1 MATTFGGLRT
11 GGLAPENFLGNRPDF
26 SKLGTAVTMAN
37 GLVDIAAQRAEN
49 DVEVGKLNV
58 DTRATQNM
66 MNMMAENAAKEVMQ
80 EGQGMRDI
88 IGTGLSIASLL
99 AGAPGIGGSG
109 DAASTTA
116 GLGDGFNIG
125 EGQAGLDPS
134 VDLDRFL
141 TSSPFASITT

>member
-11 GGLAPENFLGNRPDF
+11 GGLAPENFLGNRPNF

-49 DVEVGKLNV
+49 DIAVGKLNV
-58 DTRATQNM
+58 DTAGTEYL
-66 MNMMAENAAKEVMQ
+66 MNDMAKQAAQDVIN

-88 IGTGLSIASLL
+88 IGTGLNIATML
-99 AGAPGIGGSG
+99 AGAPGVGGSG
-109 DAASTTA
+109 DATSVTA

-125 EGQAGLDPS
+125 KGQAGLDPS

-141 TSSPFASITT
+141 TSSPFASITA

>member
-26 SKLGTAVTMAN
+26 SKLGTAVSMAN
-37 GLVDIAAQRAEN
+37 GLVDIASQKAEN
-49 DVEVGKLNV
+49 DIAVGKLNA
-58 DTRATQNM
+58 DTDATQFL
-66 MNMMAENAAKEVMQ
+66 MNDMAKQAAQDVIDED
-80 EGQGMRDI
+80 QGMRDL
-88 IGTGLSIASLL
+88 IGTGLNIASML

-109 DAASTTA
+109 DATSVSA

-125 EGQAGLDPS
+125 QGQAGLDPS

-141 TSSPFASITT
+141 TSSPFTSITA